1 MPALFHALTIADWH
15 LATTSGEVRPGSLK
29 TQGYVHLST
38 RAQATRVLPVVFGS
52 NLDVVLLEVDE
63 ETLGSELRWEAADA
77 AIGAHTH
84 EAEQF
89 PHLYRALRV
98 DEVQRVWMRSAFEEG
113 IELP

>member
-1 MPALFHALTIADWH
+1 MPALYHALTIADWQ
-15 LATTSGEVRPGSLK
+15 LAQAHREVRPVSLE
-29 TQGYVHLST
+29 TQGYVHLSN
-38 RAQATRVLPVVFGS
+38 RAQATRVLPVVFSG
-52 NLDVVLLEVDE
+52 NLDVVLLELDE
-63 ETLGSELRWEAADA
+63 EALGSELRWEAADA

-113 IELP
+113 IDLP